1 MLRDLANDGG
11 YVALKRA
18 AEIRGDDDIERM
30 SETCFTAEHL
40 LTDNVTR
47 TRSRNLESG
56 ALNLVCQRFCLRA
69 CV

>member
-1 MLRDLANDGG
+1 MMVVMLHSNGQ
-11 YVALKRA
+11 LKS
-18 AEIRGDDDIERM
+18 EGDDDIERM